1 MPRPKRPRAQIGARI
16 PDDLMAAVDAY
27 AVRTGLSPSEVLR
40 EALTQFVYGAS
51 STQEPSDG
59 YAQAR
64 RNASRMAR
72 AAMAAGLEA
81 IPTDA
86 AEAEAWLADY
96 ERRFR

>member
-1 MPRPKRPRAQIGARI
+1 
-16 PDDLMAAVDAY
+16 MAAVDAY

-40 EALTQFVYGAS
+40 EALTQFVYSSS

-64 RNASRMAR
+64 RNAGRMAR
-72 AAMAAGLEA
+72 AAMMNGLDL
-81 IPTDA
+81 IPTAPD
-86 AEAEAWLADY
+86 EAEAWLAEY